1 MDFDARSLVWSGST
15 LYSAKVV
22 ERNPGHIKV
31 DLPSLLCSVATSLSP
46 LPIHLWRLGV
56 WMNIFNSWQIW
67 ELQID
72 NKHVFHE
79 CILGLA
85 AFAYFLVRWSCL
97 HKTFTLSWCQGIP
110 QQEHP
115 DRPICRLRLT
125 LLEWSWDQG
134 TPGCGGTTTSIWYVC
149 YYKEFASYLIDNILW
164 WTIRQHQDCWYLQIK
179 WNETW

>member
-1 MDFDARSLVWSGST
+1 
-15 LYSAKVV
+15 
-22 ERNPGHIKV
+22 
-31 DLPSLLCSVATSLSP
+31 
-46 LPIHLWRLGV
+46 
-56 WMNIFNSWQIW
+56 MNIFNSWQIW

-134 TPGCGGTTTSIWYVC
+134 TPGCEGTTTSIWYVC

-179 WNETW
+179 WNFGRVTLDVVIMYIFCFNSYFKAGKYQSLQYLVWPVCTPL